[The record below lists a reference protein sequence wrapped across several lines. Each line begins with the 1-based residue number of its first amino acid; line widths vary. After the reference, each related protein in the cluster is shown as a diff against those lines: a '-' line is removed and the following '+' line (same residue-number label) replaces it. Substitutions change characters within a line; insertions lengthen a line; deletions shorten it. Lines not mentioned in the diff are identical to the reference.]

1 MLNIFSINGS
11 INGKIIPHEDGSI
24 DAFSKIMLA
33 NNTIM
38 VIQLKIDANLYKKF
52 KHRINHPKSKHRF
65 LGPVKIAKNSKG
77 IPFLIMDVCV
87 ISPLN
92 VSTRRKF
99 RDVEI
104 YAEYIKNKESVLGN
118 IKGIENKI
126 ESIKELNEDENTD
139 NLLNEILK
147 DLDVLQKKLQGNNE
161 YTENTEVS
169 EENKEKDGSDA

>member
-1 MLNIFSINGS
+1 M
-11 INGKIIPHEDGSI
+11 E
-24 DAFSKIMLA
+24 
-33 NNTIM
+33 
-38 VIQLKIDANLYKKF
+38 
-52 KHRINHPKSKHRF
+52 
-65 LGPVKIAKNSKG
+65 
-77 IPFLIMDVCV
+77 VCV